1 MTHADAPVLVAMD
14 PVVERFRPTQ
24 ATSPG
29 PRTRESARGPARFA
43 SIGSRAAA
51 RTARA
56 FAAARVRA
64 ARVRAA
70 SGSGAT
76 LPNTPAA
83 RRSPSR

>member
-29 PRTRESARGPARFA
+29 PRTRESARVPARFA
-43 SIGSRAAA
+43 AIGSRAAA

-64 ARVRAA
+64 A
-70 SGSGAT
+70 SGSGAA